1 MHSRQAGH
9 LKGNVSAGVHKS
21 SLQQCAVSVAMCAT
35 SGFAYRNELDGNCQ
49 ADTNSSAGTDD
60 QEDDSSGSDVYQQA
74 ESSRQPS
81 VAIHASKR
89 AKTGADALSC
99 HAAAAQA
106 GPSTAAQACPNLTTN
121 SSMPQT
127 LPDAVANRSAFQ
139 QPADIVHQQQ
149 QKQQLDQ
156 QQDKRQDAAVQM
168 LSQAAPSQVSK
179 GAAAEPLAQQGRCLQ
194 PLVQQMP
201 ATGVTQHN
209 EPTGSLQKLQADQ
222 QSFRVLLQRS
232 AGGLSQADS
241 QQPGCTASQ
250 LAFGGPAMHVQQER
264 LIAHLLQH
272 HQVAKAVAAVQ
283 QQQQQVVIAAH
294 KLRQDA
300 ISVHKQQGLIEDY
313 MNQQQQRYVQPQ
325 PCSDGAKQITAAGQ
339 AVIAALAMQPP
350 FNNKENVS

>member
-1 MHSRQAGH
+1 M
-9 LKGNVSAGVHKS
+9 KGNVSAGVHKS
-21 SLQQCAVSVAMCAT
+21 SLQQCAVSVATCAT

-60 QEDDSSGSDVYQQA
+60 KEDDSSGSDVYQQA

-81 VAIHASKR
+81 VTIHASKR
-89 AKTGADALSC
+89 AKTGVDALSC

-106 GPSTAAQACPNLTTN
+106 EPSTAAQACPSLTTN

-139 QPADIVHQQQ
+139 QPADVVYQQQ
-149 QKQQLDQ
+149 QKQQLGQ

-168 LSQAAPSQVSK
+168 LSQAAPSQVST
-179 GAAAEPLAQQGRCLQ
+179 GAAVEPLTQPRRCLQ

-209 EPTGSLQKLQADQ
+209 EPSGSLQKLLADQ
-222 QSFRVLLQRS
+222 QSFRELLQRT
-232 AGGLSQADS
+232 AGGLSQENS

-313 MNQQQQRYVQPQ
+313 MNQQQQRHVQPQ
-325 PCSDGAKQITAAGQ
+325 PCSDGAK
-339 AVIAALAMQPP
+339 
-350 FNNKENVS
+350 

>member
-1 MHSRQAGH
+1 
-9 LKGNVSAGVHKS
+9 
-21 SLQQCAVSVAMCAT
+21 MCAT

-81 VAIHASKR
+81 VTIHASKR
-89 AKTGADALSC
+89 AKTGVDALSC

-106 GPSTAAQACPNLTTN
+106 GPSTTAQACPSLTTN

-325 PCSDGAKQITAAGQ
+325 PCSDGAKQITAADQ